1 MKCNNFVIDTSII
14 VLTMLVTIIITT
26 GPSNSL
32 QIKNVNA
39 QNPPGFNTIAPS
51 QGAIVSNPLPTTG
64 SNSTIPSQGQNIN
77 PFNNNTVS
85 SSPSTTISSSNFTG
99 SMPLFS
105 PLIQGFKSSIN
116 YTLYDAIPIA
126 EGFLGNGSITIAAL
140 THPENGFIVYDI
152 FALDPNN
159 NSYKVIVDPGN
170 GKILSFQKMSLIEM
184 MTMLHNGKDID
195 NGIGNFG
202 IKLSMNKP

>member
-1 MKCNNFVIDTSII
+1 MKCNSFVNYTSII
-14 VLTMLVTIIITT
+14 VLTMLVTMIITT

-39 QNPPGFNTIAPS
+39 QNQPDFNTIAPS
-51 QGAIVSNPLPTTG
+51 QGAIVSNQLPTTG

-85 SSPSTTISSSNFTG
+85 SSPSTTIASNFTG

-116 YTLYDAIPIA
+116 YTLYD
-126 EGFLGNGSITIAAL
+126 
-140 THPENGFIVYDI
+140 
-152 FALDPNN
+152 
-159 NSYKVIVDPGN
+159 
-170 GKILSFQKMSLIEM
+170 
-184 MTMLHNGKDID
+184 
-195 NGIGNFG
+195 
-202 IKLSMNKP
+202 